1 MKQNPQTLDE
11 LLGDHQAYL
20 WSLVAARGRP
30 CLRYESREDLVQ
42 GILARAL
49 AERSRFQFEGMAEF
63 RGWLSLVARSYLAD
77 RMDYWA
83 SIRRGAGRW
92 IRLTATDHQQEVTIR
107 RKPSGPSTVAD
118 RKELLVLAQ
127 KAMDALPARD
137 RQLVLWYADSLAIEE
152 QARRLGMSPE
162 SAQRASTRARER
174 LVKTLRLLSQ
184 QRPRG
189 R

>member
-1 MKQNPQTLDE
+1 MTQTPPTLDE

-20 WSLVAARGRP
+20 WSLVAARGGVS
-30 CLRYESREDLVQ
+30 LRHESREDLVQ

-49 AERSRFQFEGMAEF
+49 SERGRFRFKGMAEF
-63 RGWLSLVARSYLAD
+63 RGWLALVARSYLAD

-92 IRLTATDHQQEVTIR
+92 IRLTATEQQQEITIR
-107 RKPSGPSTVAD
+107 RRPSGPSTVAD
-118 RKELLVLAQ
+118 RKELLVLTQ
-127 KAMDALPARD
+127 KGIDALPARD

-152 QARRLGMSPE
+152 QARRLGISPE

-189 R
+189 G